1 MIMAETVKITKTM
14 VLETIKANIENM
26 VFDGDVQD
34 SDVVGYVDSAIAQL
48 EAKKEKAREKA
59 AEKAAEGDALR
70 EVVKNMLTEE
80 LQTRDEI
87 FEKIPDSTGE
97 LTVAKVGA
105 RLSQLVQIGEARKE
119 QVKRDTRR
127 VMGYAL
133 AAGASEE
140 TDAE

>member
-1 MIMAETVKITKTM
+1 MAETVKVTKTM
-14 VLETIKANIENM
+14 VLETIKANIGNM
-26 VFDGDVQD
+26 VFDGDVKD

-48 EAKKEKAREKA
+48 EAKKERAREKA

-70 EVVKNMLTEE
+70 EVVKNILTEE

-87 FEKIPDSTGE
+87 FEQITDETGE

-133 AAGASEE
+133 AAGVSEE